1 MKAGWNVTQRVI
13 ISSIPALQ
21 TIQIDFNF
29 SNFTLTFTDRIAN
42 LVQPCMYSLISRENK
57 IFTVADLNINH
68 YLYSSL

>member
-68 YLYSSL
+68 YL